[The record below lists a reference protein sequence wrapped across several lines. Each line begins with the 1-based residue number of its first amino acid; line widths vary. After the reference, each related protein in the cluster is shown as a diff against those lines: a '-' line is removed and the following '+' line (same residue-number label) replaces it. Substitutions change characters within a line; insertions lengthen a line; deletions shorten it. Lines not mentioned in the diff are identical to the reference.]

1 MPAGFTRDPDLAF
14 PRGSMEREIEDAV
27 APGDAEFL
35 DATKLATGLMGDSI
49 ATNLFMVGFAYQRGL
64 LPISEQALIRAIELN
79 GTAIES
85 NKQSFVWGRRA
96 AVDPAHVTAAAIPSA
111 KPESQR
117 LSASLDETVARRVEY
132 LTAYQDAAYARRYTD
147 FVARVRDAEKAKVPG
162 STTLTEA
169 VARYYFKL
177 LAVKDEYE
185 VARLYAETDFA
196 ARVAAQFEGDYKLT
210 FHLAPPVFNKPDAT
224 TGEAKKS
231 VYGPWMMRAFGVLAK
246 LRRFRGTPLDIFG
259 RTAERRMERA
269 LPGQYETLV
278 AELLA
283 ALAPHNHS
291 LAVELAQVPEH
302 IRGYGHVKE
311 RHLAAAKTKE
321 ARAPRGLPR
330 GEAGGAEDDGAR
342 GRLRTRGEAAL
353 RLRGGSGALAELR
366 NQPVRRRADVLRD
379 RRCRASTRCDVL
391 PSPALVRRRMLR
403 RAAVEDLV
411 GQPDEIVL
419 LLDRLLQAN
428 GVLGRRRAQREAARC
443 RRSRSLAMMSVL
455 NGIVGCF
462 ALSRR

>member
-1 MPAGFTRDPDLAF
+1 MLACDILTGVGYEQLAKMQKGVTRALVNTALVMPAGFTRDPDLAF

-35 DATKLATGLMGDSI
+35 DATRLATGLMGDSI

-85 NKQSFVWGRRA
+85 NRQSFVWGRRA
-96 AVDPAHVTAAAIPSA
+96 AIDPAHVTAAAMPSA

-117 LSASLDETVARRVEY
+117 LSASLDETIARRAEY
-132 LTAYQDAAYARRYTD
+132 LTAYQDAAYAKRYTD
-147 FVARVRDAEKAKVPG
+147 FVAQVGAAERAKVSG
-162 STTLTEA
+162 ATALTDA

-269 LPGQYETLV
+269 LPGQYEALV

-283 ALAPHNHS
+283 ALAPHNHA
-291 LAVELAQVPEH
+291 LAVELAQIPEH

-311 RHLAAAKTKE
+311 RHMVAAKKKEAELLVAFRSATPVGPKTMALAA
-321 ARAPRGLPR
+321 
-330 GEAGGAEDDGAR
+330 D
-342 GRLRTRGEAAL
+342 
-353 RLRGGSGALAELR
+353 
-366 NQPVRRRADVLRD
+366 
-379 RRCRASTRCDVL
+379 
-391 PSPALVRRRMLR
+391 
-403 RAAVEDLV
+403 
-411 GQPDEIVL
+411 
-419 LLDRLLQAN
+419 
-428 GVLGRRRAQREAARC
+428 
-443 RRSRSLAMMSVL
+443 
-455 NGIVGCF
+455 
-462 ALSRR
+462 